1 MNSKLISNPAQVCK
15 LTAGALRLQASKV
28 ASRTLC
34 TLRIPGD
41 NRPVV
46 ENAIVT
52 KDDNSGSFTKIH
64 SIPSPIYRDFPLPG
78 NVGVALTPP
87 GNAVD
92 FANNGSAVETAEA
105 QVELPLRLENLKRAL
120 KGFELSV
127 HTCPALLRIE
137 FSDLFPNKDV
147 VNGPLSV
154 VTFSHKTKNDM
165 KFWSPEI
172 EKERTAVYNDLISA
186 AANSVNFLNEL
197 GYWADFI
204 DPYSGKPYYSSG
216 TTDTLTEEDDRM
228 RHFDFEI
235 IDMRGSFD
243 KMTIASLVEHLERL
257 LLVLSYQIKY
267 RTETGFRLILKVTPD
282 LYHCYL

>member
-15 LTAGALRLQASKV
+15 LTAGALRLQASK
-28 ASRTLC
+28 ASARTVC
-34 TLRIPGD
+34 TLRAPSD
-41 NRPVV
+41 NRLVIESV
-46 ENAIVT
+46 VT

-64 SIPSPIYRDFPLPG
+64 SIPSAIYRDFPLPG
-78 NVGVALTPP
+78 NVGVTLMPP

-92 FANNGSAVETAEA
+92 LGNNGSAVETAKTQA
-105 QVELPLRLENLKRAL
+105 ELPLNLENLKRAL

-127 HTCPALLRIE
+127 HTCPALLRTACLFTE

-172 EKERTAVYNDLISA
+172 EKERTAVYNDMISA
-186 AANSVNFLNEL
+186 AVKAVNFLNEL

-228 RHFDFEI
+228 NHFDFEI
-235 IDMRGSFD
+235 IDMVCCKVIRHREFG
-243 KMTIASLVEHLERL
+243 TNVIVG
-257 LLVLSYQIKY
+257 VLFTSAPSHAEPLQV
-267 RTETGFRLILKVTPD
+267 LAA
-282 LYHCYL
+282 H